1 MQNFSRNSHITVVC
15 SKPWL
20 KNRAQAWSNI
30 PEFIFANG
38 LLITKIGA
46 QTASPSLGDKNLRR
60 RNIIKYAYLGLYND
74 IMDLTFDET
83 AAIDS
88 IPEETPG
95 KVVLLLSGLKE
106 KIKGQMTAIDNKKQL
121 LKNLEEDKSELD
133 EKITALELKIRAAK
147 SLTGNSES
155 DKQERANVSK
165 VVEKNF
171 QVKLKIF

>member
-1 MQNFSRNSHITVVC
+1 
-15 SKPWL
+15 
-20 KNRAQAWSNI
+20 
-30 PEFIFANG
+30 
-38 LLITKIGA
+38 
-46 QTASPSLGDKNLRR
+46 
-60 RNIIKYAYLGLYND
+60 
-74 IMDLTFDET
+74 MDLTFDET

-171 QVKLKIF
+171 QVKLKIFEFEIIFFSTS